1 MSLACPVI
9 LVPGITATSLRDE
22 YALPAETLWSMS
34 ILSTTKEYERIAL
47 HPDDLRY
54 ETIEPARVV
63 ADQVL
68 EVAYKELIEELR
80 HNLSEDPERSV
91 PVYAFAYDWRMPLE
105 ISEARLVR
113 FMDEVIARTKLLRH
127 YQNDPWIKNP
137 RVNLVGHSMGGLL
150 ITDCLAR
157 YVEHFR
163 ERRDWRGLVDL
174 LEFAYDNARSAELQR
189 DYAVLAEAA
198 GVVASPQ
205 IRNLGTLGGNI
216 CQDVWCWYLQD
227 GFSCWKSGGK
237 FCDLAGGDSRY
248 YGSVMGG
255 HLCLSNHPSDTA
267 VALAALDAR
276 VHIVSPKGGR
286 EISIS
291 DFLCGHNWVGGRLQ
305 SHTLGLDEIVTEIEV
320 PFRPTHSTYAKF
332 ALRKSWDFAIASV
345 AVSAVI
351 RDRVCEDLRIVLG
364 GVATFPY
371 RSHEAERLL
380 RDREIDKASAGA
392 GAEAAL
398 ENARPLK
405 MNGYKVELSKTL
417 VRRALLSLGSVQ

>member
-1 MSLACPVI
+1 LINFKHINAVSTEDAVAALGRHGERARVLAGGQDLLFRIKKYIVEPECVI
-9 LVPGITATSLRDE
+9 NLKTIPGLNAIRWSPDDSLRIG
-22 YALPAETLWSMS
+22 ALTTLS
-34 ILSTTKEYERIAL
+34 
-47 HPDDLRY
+47 
-54 ETIEPARVV
+54 
-63 ADQVL
+63 Q
-68 EVAYKELIEELR
+68 
-80 HNLSEDPERSV
+80 
-91 PVYAFAYDWRMPLE
+91 
-105 ISEARLVR
+105 
-113 FMDEVIARTKLLRH
+113 IARSTELQQR
-127 YQNDPWIKNP
+127 YS
-137 RVNLVGHSMGGLL
+137 V
-150 ITDCLAR
+150 LAR
-157 YVEHFR
+157 
-163 ERRDWRGLVDL
+163 
-174 LEFAYDNARSAELQR
+174 
-189 DYAVLAEAA
+189 AA

-267 VALAALDAR
+267 VALGALDAR

-286 EISIS
+286 VAPIS

-305 SHTLGLDEIVTEIEV
+305 SHTLDLDEIVTEIEV

-371 RSHEAERLL
+371 RSQEAEKLL
-380 RDREIDKASAGA
+380 RNGEINETS
-392 GAEAAL
+392 AEAAAETAL
-398 ENARPLK
+398 QNARPLK
-405 MNGYKVELSKTL
+405 MNAYKVDLSKTL
-417 VRRALLSLGSVQ
+417 IRRALLSLDGEKDSH

>member
-1 MSLACPVI
+1 LINFKHINAASTEDAVAALGRYGEGARVLAGGQDLLFRIKKYIVEPECVI
-9 LVPGITATSLRDE
+9 NLKTIPGLNAIR
-22 YALPAETLWSMS
+22 WN
-34 ILSTTKEYERIAL
+34 
-47 HPDDLRY
+47 PDDNLRIGAL
-54 ETIEPARVV
+54 TT
-63 ADQVL
+63 
-68 EVAYKELIEELR
+68 
-80 HNLSEDPERSV
+80 LSQIARSV
-91 PVYAFAYDWRMPLE
+91 
-105 ISEARLVR
+105 
-113 FMDEVIARTKLLRH
+113 
-127 YQNDPWIKNP
+127 
-137 RVNLVGHSMGGLL
+137 
-150 ITDCLAR
+150 
-157 YVEHFR
+157 
-163 ERRDWRGLVDL
+163 
-174 LEFAYDNARSAELQR
+174 ELQQK
-189 DYAVLAEAA
+189 YLVLAQAA

-237 FCDLAGGDSRY
+237 FCDLAAGDSRY

-286 EISIS
+286 VAPIS

-305 SHTLGLDEIVTEIEV
+305 SHTLDLDEIVTEIEV

-371 RSHEAERLL
+371 RSQEAEKLL
-380 RDREIDKASAGA
+380 RNGEINETS
-392 GAEAAL
+392 AEAAAETAL
-398 ENARPLK
+398 QNARPLK
-405 MNGYKVELSKTL
+405 MNAYKVDLSKTL
-417 VRRALLSLGSVQ
+417 IRRALLSLDGEKDSH